1 MDVLFTPSA
10 RVQFLSAVE
19 TIRRNNR
26 AAARKFQQQT
36 AKALK
41 RLSRLPQ
48 SGTVVMEFP
57 ELPYREVYI
66 KPYRFFY
73 HVREDKLWIVALWR
87 TVLRYPTNP
96 RAHKAR
102 AVAWRR
108 VAGAECPRAMASAP
122 R

>member
-1 MDVLFTPSA
+1 MEVLFTPSA

-19 TIRRNNR
+19 TLRRNHR

-36 AKALK
+36 GKALK

-73 HVREDKLWIVALWR
+73 RVRDEKLWIVALW
-87 TVLRYPTNP
+87 
-96 RAHKAR
+96 H
-102 AVAWRR
+102 
-108 VAGAECPRAMASAP
+108 GAQIPDERESP
-122 R
+122 

>member
-1 MDVLFTPSA
+1 MDVFFTPSA
-10 RVQFLSAVE
+10 RIQFLSAIE

-26 AAARKFQQQT
+26 AAARKFQQQA

-41 RLSRLPQ
+41 RLSRLPE

-73 HVREDKLWIVALWR
+73 RVRDDKVWIVALG
-87 TVLRYPTNP
+87 T
-96 RAHKAR
+96 AHQIPD
-102 AVAWRR
+102 
-108 VAGAECPRAMASAP
+108 EPESS
-122 R
+122 

>member
-1 MDVLFTPSA
+1 MEVFFTPSA

-19 TIRRNNR
+19 TIRRSNR
-26 AAARKFQQQT
+26 AAARRFQQQT

-57 ELPYREVYI
+57 DLPYCEVFI

-73 HVREDKLWIVALWR
+73 RVREDKVWIVALW
-87 TVLRYPTNP
+87 
-96 RAHKAR
+96 H
-102 AVAWRR
+102 
-108 VAGAECPRAMASAP
+108 GAQLPDEPKSS
-122 R
+122 

>member
-1 MDVLFTPSA
+1 MEVFFTPSA

-19 TIRRNNR
+19 TIRRSNR
-26 AAARKFQQQT
+26 AAARRFQQQT

-57 ELPYREVYI
+57 DLPYREVFI

-73 HVREDKLWIVALWR
+73 RVREDKVWIVALW
-87 TVLRYPTNP
+87 
-96 RAHKAR
+96 H
-102 AVAWRR
+102 
-108 VAGAECPRAMASAP
+108 GAQLPDEPESS
-122 R
+122 